1 MTNKDAIFYAK
12 GLFYRSLPEYK
23 KMSIAERR
31 AVLEDVE
38 ARMKERLKY
47 TGEEDDYTVCT
58 RWMLRLENYLNR
70 VL

>member
-1 MTNKDAIFYAK
+1 MTNEDTIFYAK
-12 GLFYRSLPEYK
+12 ELFYRSLPEYK
-23 KMSIAERR
+23 RMSMAERR
-31 AVLEDVE
+31 AMLEDVE

-47 TGEEDDYTVCT
+47 TGEEDEYTVCT